1 MQRKHPRS
9 IAVGRA
15 GLPHGLQVGAG
26 SLSRVALLAVVAHR
40 DTMQTHSCTQNQ
52 PPDQE
57 VILKL
62 RWEKAGAE
70 GTVAE
75 TRDDA

>member
-1 MQRKHPRS
+1 
-9 IAVGRA
+9 
-15 GLPHGLQVGAG
+15 
-26 SLSRVALLAVVAHR
+26 
-40 DTMQTHSCTQNQ
+40 MQTHSCTQNQ